1 MSLHEPTY
9 LTFDSICVLLTLEIF
24 LLTFNLL
31 EDNNGN
37 KFNGSGY
44 DDANDG
50 DYNYD
55 ITDHLPSLVQYFV
68 ANLSSENFSCGKA
81 ETMEGFKNIKVF
93 VSCYTFMNYPD
104 QSTQSIVNTHA
115 AQHS

>member
-9 LTFDSICVLLTLEIF
+9 LGFDSICVLLTLEFFF
-24 LLTFNLL
+24 LLNFNLL

-37 KFNGSGY
+37 EFNGSGY
-44 DDANDG
+44 GDANDG

-81 ETMEGFKNIKVF
+81 ETMEGIKKIKL
-93 VSCYTFMNYPD
+93 YLLYLYELP
-104 QSTQSIVNTHA
+104 
-115 AQHS
+115 

>member
-9 LTFDSICVLLTLEIF
+9 LGFDSICVLLTLEIF
-24 LLTFNLL
+24 LLNFNLL

-37 KFNGSGY
+37 EFNGSGY
-44 DDANDG
+44 GDANDG

-81 ETMEGFKNIKVF
+81 ETMEDIKKIKL
-93 VSCYTFMNYPD
+93 YLLYLYELP
-104 QSTQSIVNTHA
+104 
-115 AQHS
+115 

>member
-9 LTFDSICVLLTLEIF
+9 LGFDSICVLLTLEIF
-24 LLTFNLL
+24 LLNFNLL

-37 KFNGSGY
+37 EFNGSGY
-44 DDANDG
+44 RDANDG

-81 ETMEGFKNIKVF
+81 ETMEGIKKIKL
-93 VSCYTFMNYPD
+93 YLLYLYELP
-104 QSTQSIVNTHA
+104 
-115 AQHS
+115 

>member
-1 MSLHEPTY
+1 MSLHEPTC
-9 LTFDSICVLLTLEIF
+9 LAFDSICVLLTLEIF

-37 KFNGSGY
+37 EFNGSGY

-81 ETMEGFKNIKVF
+81 ETMEGFEKHQDFCILLYF
-93 VSCYTFMNYPD
+93 YELP
-104 QSTQSIVNTHA
+104 
-115 AQHS
+115 